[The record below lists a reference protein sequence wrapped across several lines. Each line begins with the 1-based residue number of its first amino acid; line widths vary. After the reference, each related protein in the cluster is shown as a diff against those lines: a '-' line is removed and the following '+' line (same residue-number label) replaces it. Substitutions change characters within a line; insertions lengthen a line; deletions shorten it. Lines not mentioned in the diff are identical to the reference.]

1 MLHPLSD
8 KYPIPI
14 SQLYLV
20 NTDVPAGVGAPPL
33 DTTPCSP
40 SCSQSM
46 CCENQMKSYCVKW
59 LLLEALVSKV
69 ETLFVLQ

>member
-1 MLHPLSD
+1 MPHPLSH

-33 DTTPCSP
+33 DTTATL
-40 SCSQSM
+40 Q
-46 CCENQMKSYCVKW
+46 
-59 LLLEALVSKV
+59 LLFAAMTV
-69 ETLFVLQ
+69 EI